1 MKYSVDAFSGL
12 QKGHMAKKKQQQLTA
27 ADEPQLESGEDM
39 AAKAL
44 AEAASSGLTS
54 INDDEAAA
62 SDELADTLNHLQN
75 VIERNANNLN
85 RIKEQLKAKRE
96 SLSSVFENDTQ
107 LSEASEEASRVTT
120 AVKERRSQ
128 LQNDPQVSQLKM
140 QIGELNEEK
149 KELEETISNH
159 LVNYYG
165 LTNSKSF
172 DTSDG
177 DQWDFDI
184 KAKVKN
190 RKK

>member
-1 MKYSVDAFSGL
+1 MADEK
-12 QKGHMAKKKQQQLTA
+12 QKKLAA
-27 ADEPQLESGEDM
+27 ADDVQLPVADEAQLESGEDL
-39 AAKAL
+39 AAKVL
-44 AEAASSGLTS
+44 AANTGGAQLGSEE
-54 INDDEAAA
+54 DEASA
-62 SDELADTLNHLQN
+62 SDELADTLGHLQN
-75 VIERNANNLN
+75 VIERNANQLS
-85 RIKEQLKAKRE
+85 RIKEALKAKRE
-96 SLSSVFENDTQ
+96 SLTSVFENDSQ
-107 LSEASEEASRVTT
+107 LNEATDEAAKITS

-159 LVNYYG
+159 LVNYYA

-184 KAKVKN
+184 RAKVKN
-190 RKK
+190 RRNN

>member
-1 MKYSVDAFSGL
+1 
-12 QKGHMAKKKQQQLTA
+12 MADLKQKQQLPVADDPLLPA
-27 ADEPQLESGEDM
+27 ADEAQLESGEDL

-44 AEAASSGLTS
+44 ASRTGGASTGVAE
-54 INDDEAAA
+54 DEASA
-62 SDELADTLNHLQN
+62 SDELADTLGHLQN
-75 VIERNANNLN
+75 VIERNANQLN
-85 RIKEQLKAKRE
+85 RIKEALKAKRE
-96 SLSSVFENDTQ
+96 SLTSVFENDAK
-107 LSEASEEASRVTT
+107 LNEATEEAAKIST
-120 AVKERRSQ
+120 AVKERRGQ

-159 LVNYYG
+159 LVNYYA

-184 KAKVKN
+184 RAKVKN
-190 RKK
+190 RRNN